1 MHQFQNAMMLAADR
15 LSNGVAK
22 PRLGTVSGYDPNTY
36 MVKVQLQPE
45 GIETGWLPLGSP
57 FVGNGFGIFAA
68 PGIGDQVEVQF
79 PDGDL
84 SSGVVSMRFYSDVAR
99 PLNVPSG
106 EVWIVHKSGSFLKFH
121 SDGSIEFNAAAGASY
136 TAANHT
142 FHGPVTMDKTLQ
154 ATGQI
159 TGQGG
164 LAISGGSGAS
174 VQGNMNITGGDVKA
188 DSISLKGHVHSGV
201 QTGGGTTGAAQ

>member
-1 MHQFQNAMMLAADR
+1 MLAADR
-15 LSNGVAK
+15 IGNSVAK
-22 PRLGTVSGYDPNTY
+22 PRLGTVSGYDPSTY

-57 FVGNGFGIFAA
+57 AVGNQFGIFAA
-68 PGIGDQVEVQF
+68 PAIGDQVEVQF

-84 SSGVVSMRFYSDVAR
+84 SSGVVSARFYSDVAR

-106 EVWIVHKSGSFLKFH
+106 EIWIVHKSGSFLKFH
-121 SDGSIEFNAAAGASY
+121 ADGSIEINAAAGASY
-136 TAANHT
+136 TATAHA
-142 FHGPVTMDKTLQ
+142 FHGPVTMDTTLQ
-154 ATGQI
+154 TSGQI

-188 DSISLKGHVHSGV
+188 DTISLKAHVHGGV
-201 QTGGGTTGAAQ
+201 QSGGGTTGAPQ

>member
-1 MHQFQNAMMLAADR
+1 MMLAADR
-15 LSNGVAK
+15 LQNSVAK

-45 GIETGWLPLGSP
+45 GVETGWLPLGSP
-57 FVGNGFGIFAA
+57 FVGSGFGIAVGPA
-68 PGIGDQVEVQF
+68 IGDQVEVQF

-84 SSGVVSMRFYSDVAR
+84 SSGVVSMRFYSDAAR
-99 PLNVPSG
+99 PPAVPSG
-106 EVWIVHKSGSFLKFH
+106 EVWIVHSSGSLLKLH
-121 SDGSIEFNAAAGASY
+121 NDGSIEINATAGIKY
-136 TAANHT
+136 TGTSHA
-142 FHGPVTMDKTLQ
+142 FHGPVTMDQTLQ

-159 TGQGG
+159 SGQGG

-188 DSISLKGHVHSGV
+188 DTISLKGHVHSGV